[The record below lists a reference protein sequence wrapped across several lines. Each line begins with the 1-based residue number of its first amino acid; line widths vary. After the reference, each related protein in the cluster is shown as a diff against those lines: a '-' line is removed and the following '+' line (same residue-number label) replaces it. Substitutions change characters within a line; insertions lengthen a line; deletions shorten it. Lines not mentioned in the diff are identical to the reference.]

1 MKLFHSQS
9 EASIQWFLKLTLAT
23 KRNTPCERVWKT
35 LSENGVFSTILF
47 EVTWA
52 FWKMWHAS
60 QILHWH
66 FWFTLQ
72 QVVKKNVIDTIIPI
86 VISLKHK
93 LQAMKSGLLDD
104 LMNFLRELMKDYK
117 HDVNEMLASDKQL
130 ATEINYDLKKW
141 EEEQAEVRR
150 QQEEERVRNFD
161 FKPF

>member
-1 MKLFHSQS
+1 M
-9 EASIQWFLKLTLAT
+9 
-23 KRNTPCERVWKT
+23 
-35 LSENGVFSTILF
+35 
-47 EVTWA
+47 
-52 FWKMWHAS
+52 
-60 QILHWH
+60 
-66 FWFTLQ
+66 
-72 QVVKKNVIDTIIPI
+72 KKNVIDTIIPI

-104 LMNFLRELMKDYK
+104 LMSFLRELMKDYK

-161 FKPF
+161 FQTNSRP